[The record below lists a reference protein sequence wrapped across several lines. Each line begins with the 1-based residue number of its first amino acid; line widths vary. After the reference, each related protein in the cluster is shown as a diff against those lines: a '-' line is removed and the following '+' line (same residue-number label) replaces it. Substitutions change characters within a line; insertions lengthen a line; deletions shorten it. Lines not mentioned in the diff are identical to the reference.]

1 MADARQVMATM
12 GIGPRDLN
20 YALIPLGHSY
30 GLGSLTI
37 PLIARGV
44 PLVCGDAP
52 LPHAVAEDFLRWHP
66 TVFPGVPA
74 VWRALSEAAVE
85 PGSLRSLRLAIS
97 AGAPLPPEVAR
108 TSLERLG
115 IRLHNFY
122 GSSETGGIAF
132 DRSGESTLA
141 GGVGRALRAVR
152 VARLRGQRIRVCS
165 AAVFTEGNRRQSG
178 RLGCWTPTDRVRID
192 GSGDIHLEGRRGA
205 TVKIAG
211 RRVNLAEIEAFLR
224 SLRGVRDAWVKVGS
238 GTDGIL
244 GAVLATDRPVSEL
257 RAELRPA
264 VAAWKI
270 PKKLVAVPALPHT
283 ARGKV
288 DSRGLSA
295 LLFG

>member
-1 MADARQVMATM
+1 
-12 GIGPRDLN
+12 
-20 YALIPLGHSY
+20 
-30 GLGSLTI
+30 
-37 PLIARGV
+37 
-44 PLVCGDAP
+44 
-52 LPHAVAEDFLRWHP
+52 VAEDFLRWHP

-74 VWRALSEAAVE
+74 VWRALAEAAVE

-97 AGAPLPPEVAR
+97 AGAPLPPEVAKA
-108 TSLERLG
+108 SLERLG

-141 GGVGRALRAVR
+141 GGVGMALRAVR
-152 VARLRGQRIRVCS
+152 VVRRRGRRIRVCS
-165 AAVFTEGNRRQSG
+165 AAVFTEGNRRRSG
-178 RLGCWTPTDRVRID
+178 RLGCWIPTDRVRVD
-192 GSGDIHLEGRRGA
+192 GSGEMHLEGRRGT

-211 RRVNLAEIEAFLR
+211 RRVDLAEIEVFLR
-224 SLRGVRDAWVKVGS
+224 GLRGVRDAWVQVGS
-238 GTDGIL
+238 GNDGVL

-257 RAELRPA
+257 RAELRPE

-270 PKKLVAVPALPHT
+270 PKKLVVVPSLPLS

-288 DSRGLSA
+288 DSRRLSA